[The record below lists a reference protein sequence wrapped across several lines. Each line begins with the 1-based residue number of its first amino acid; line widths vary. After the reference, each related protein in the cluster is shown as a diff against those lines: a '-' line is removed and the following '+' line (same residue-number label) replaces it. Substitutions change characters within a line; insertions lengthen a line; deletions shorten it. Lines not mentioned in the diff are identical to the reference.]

1 VEKKIVSNHY
11 LFLQL
16 KSGNDFRIDVISSQ
30 GILVRSIMTNMRE
43 LWIDLCDCAKGKYA
57 LNIWNGGVLEEN
69 SFHLD

>member
-1 VEKKIVSNHY
+1 MEKQIISNQH

-16 KSGNDFRIDVISSQ
+16 KSGNDFRIDVISAQ

-43 LWIDLCDCAKGKYA
+43 LWIDLCGCAKGRYI